1 MSIISRPPEM
11 AKREYDCRS
20 QSQLSSRVRDLHPE
34 YAGSRRRFRT
44 EDRDRRYVEFRWLR
58 PPEKGRTF
66 SRGWRGT
73 SIRKQMPSETPRWLV
88 IPERDL
94 FTGIAIVGAVT
105 SEKSKSEL
113 WRIGIT

>member
-1 MSIISRPPEM
+1 M
-11 AKREYDCRS
+11 
-20 QSQLSSRVRDLHPE
+20 
-34 YAGSRRRFRT
+34 
-44 EDRDRRYVEFRWLR
+44 EFRRWLG

-94 FTGIAIVGAVT
+94 FTGIAIVGAVPLKNRNRSYAGSALPEDYARRT
-105 SEKSKSEL
+105 VTKAQAQLTQSNCPSATENLNAVARRRVSDRKEL
-113 WRIGIT
+113 SVLLPL

>member
-1 MSIISRPPEM
+1 MRF
-11 AKREYDCRS
+11 
-20 QSQLSSRVRDLHPE
+20 
-34 YAGSRRRFRT
+34 GSRANGH
-44 EDRDRRYVEFRWLR
+44 R

-94 FTGIAIVGAVT
+94 FTGIAIVGAVPLKNRNRSYAGSALPEDYARRT
-105 SEKSKSEL
+105 VTKAQAQLIQSNCPSATKNLNAVAHHNSHEEF
-113 WRIGIT
+113 RTERN